1 MHPFK
6 SIFFYKIGDGVNTL
20 LPFSAF
26 EYAYAYTP
34 AYVSDNIGDV
44 LLKIN
49 PLNSKYYKTN

>member
-26 EYAYAYTP
+26 EYASTYAP
-34 AYVSDNIGDV
+34 AYLSNYIG
-44 LLKIN
+44 N
-49 PLNSKYYKTN
+49 FY